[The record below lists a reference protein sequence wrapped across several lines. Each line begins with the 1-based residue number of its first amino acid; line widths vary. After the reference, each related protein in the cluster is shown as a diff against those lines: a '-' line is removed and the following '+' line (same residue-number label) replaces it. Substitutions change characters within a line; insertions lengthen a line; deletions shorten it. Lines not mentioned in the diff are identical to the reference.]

1 MERNIK
7 IGLEGRLARCELRLI
22 GIEFYDYT
30 NEPSVIVNYS
40 FQYLK
45 SCGLPRENH
54 VLAYWLVGWLAG
66 RSVVWLVSRSGLSVC
81 LSACWL
87 VAGLSVT

>member
-7 IGLEGRLARCELRLI
+7 IGLEGRLVGCELRLI

-54 VLAYWLVGWLAG
+54 VLAYWLVSCLVGWSIG
-66 RSVVWLVSRSGLSVC
+66 RLVS
-81 LSACWL
+81 
-87 VAGLSVT
+87 